1 MGNTNWR
8 WCELKPVIEAF
19 QPLFWPVSAVMIAA
33 LMARAI
39 ITVAR
44 VGIRVEIFTRMPISI
59 KTGYQGI
66 EARVTKVRL

>member
-1 MGNTNWR
+1 
-8 WCELKPVIEAF
+8 
-19 QPLFWPVSAVMIAA
+19 MIAA